1 MKKPVTGL
9 KRSGV
14 LSAAII
20 GVFPLGAYVA
30 ASLLFF
36 CAYIPAA
43 DAAEGGV
50 PRAEVALDE
59 NNCVVCRKDLH
70 VFTFTD
76 STLKWEKE
84 PGLSARKKISS
95 PLGTGSYALR
105 TRVKSDGPA
114 GVIFGARE
122 SADYIVFYLNP
133 EVGMCTLGEYR
144 GAGNKTRKEVFNSPV
159 KEELLSK
166 GKWHEIAVL
175 VDESGYFRF
184 FVDDVF
190 VAEWKW
196 TGEPPGS
203 GVGLWDGDGKAE
215 FSELEVRLTALK
227 DGGI

>member
-1 MKKPVTGL
+1 MKAVSLPAGIAGFL
-9 KRSGV
+9 RQ
-14 LSAAII
+14 
-20 GVFPLGAYVA
+20 GAHIA

-36 CAYIPAA
+36 CAHIPAA
-43 DAAEGGV
+43 YGAQDGV
-50 PRAEVALDE
+50 QREEVALDE

-84 PGLSARKKISS
+84 PGSSVRKKISS
-95 PLGTGSYALR
+95 PLGTRSYALR
-105 TRVKSDGPA
+105 ARVKSDGPA

-144 GAGNKTRKEVFNSPV
+144 GAGSKTRKEIFNSPV